1 MRVRAFWR
9 DCTFRHKAWR
19 GDSVH
24 AFCVEATA
32 EEAAA
37 VVFPSLSQQKIT
49 ESNQLAEEYGGL
61 AAMMGDATLPFCF
74 LVARD
79 LSSIDPFPPHY
90 PFHPMWNAYSP
101 FQSMPEVT
109 IATLDDLRDVVLPL
123 VLAASETGDG
133 QEAEQR

>member
-19 GDSVH
+19 GDHVN
-24 AFCVEATA
+24 AFWVEATA

-37 VVFPSLSQQKIT
+37 KVFPLLNQQQIG
-49 ESNQLAEEYGGL
+49 ESIQLAGEFGGL
-61 AAMMGDATLPFCF
+61 ADATRPFCF

-79 LSSIDPFPPHY
+79 LISIDPFPPHY

-101 FQSMPEVT
+101 FESMPEVA
-109 IATLDDLRDVVLPL
+109 IAALDDLRDIVLPL
-123 VLAASETGDG
+123 APAASETGDG
-133 QEAEQR
+133 QDIDQR